1 MYVKR
6 DYSEPFF
13 GESRSKRRRRKTRE
27 RLLFLLVLLLASVVV
42 FVYIEQ
48 DALQMQLLAVAGM
61 QPTIT
66 PRPSDLATSA
76 SQAFLAGDIQEAALL
91 YERAVRQ
98 SPDNVDYI
106 YQFGLVL
113 LDLNDPELALDM
125 AERIIQL
132 DTTDPRGPALKT
144 LAMIWM
150 GQDAAAIPI
159 ARAAL
164 EFAPN
169 YAPLYAALAR
179 AYVNTQNW
187 RDGLDF
193 GERAVQLD
201 PNDVNARRA
210 YAYALSAVQE
220 RELAIDQLLTAIE
233 LQPYYAPSYF
243 ELASLYLASDRDQE
257 AIEIYDRI
265 LALQPRNARALL
277 RQCQAYRKIGQFERA
292 IGFCEDA
299 VAADP
304 TYVDAQFQ
312 LGALR
317 YNRREFNAALTA
329 FRACV
334 EYDPGNL
341 DCGYRL
347 GLSYYYVGQCDDGWR
362 ILQDALIMAQA
373 RGDRQDAVENIRQG
387 LTAITTDPNCPNY
400 SGRQV
405 PISPTPAEET
415 AGDV

>member
-13 GESRSKRRRRKTRE
+13 GESRAKRRQRKMRE
-27 RLLFLLVLLLASVVV
+27 RLLFLFVILLGAAVA
-42 FVYIEQ
+42 FVYVQQ
-48 DALQMQLLAVAGM
+48 DAIQMQLLSVVGL
-61 QPTIT
+61 QPTAT
-66 PRPSDLATSA
+66 PRPSDLATRA
-76 SQAFLAGDIQEAALL
+76 SEAFLAGNIQEAATL

-106 YQFGLVL
+106 YQFGLTL
-113 LDLNDPELALDM
+113 LDLNDAELALDM
-125 AERIIQL
+125 AERIIEL
-132 DTTDPRGPALKT
+132 DTTDPRGPTLKA

-164 EFAPN
+164 ELGRD
-169 YAPLYAALAR
+169 YAPLYAALSR

-201 PNDVNARRA
+201 PRDANARRA

-233 LQPYYAPSYF
+233 LQPYYAPPYF

-265 LALQPRNARALL
+265 LAVQPRNARALL

-317 YNRREFNAALTA
+317 YNRREFNAALEA

-334 EYDPGNL
+334 EYDPSNL

-347 GLSYYYVGQCDDGWR
+347 GLSYYYVGSCDDGWR
-362 ILQDALIMAQA
+362 ILQNALVMAQA

-387 LTAITTDPNCPNY
+387 LTAITSDPNCPAYN
-400 SGRQV
+400 GRTV
-405 PISPTPAEET
+405 PNAPTPDAPS
-415 AGDV
+415 GDA